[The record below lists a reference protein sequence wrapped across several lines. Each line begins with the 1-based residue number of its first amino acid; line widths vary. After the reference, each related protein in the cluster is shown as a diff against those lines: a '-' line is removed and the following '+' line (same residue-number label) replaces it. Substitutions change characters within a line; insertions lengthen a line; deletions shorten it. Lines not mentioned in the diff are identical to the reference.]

1 MVNIGPAKKRLKS
14 RKGNHF
20 RKQRKVIPWRR
31 LLIGALWGTM
41 ALGSLTMI
49 VAVAYYGAQMLFASD
64 YFKVEQI
71 RVEDNR
77 RISREEILALSDIH
91 PGTNIFELDL
101 GRIGTRIEEN
111 PWIASAKV
119 RRMFPNQLV
128 IRVAERT
135 PRAIVCLDYLYYLD
149 ASGQIFKRLERGDRL
164 DFPVISGIDRQ
175 ALLARNEA
183 TMRHLDTIL
192 SVLESLDR
200 RKVFG
205 VGDVSELS
213 IDDTGSITL
222 YTCNGGVPIRM
233 GQNDFDSKLN
243 RFEKIFPQIKT
254 RLSFIDYIDLNV
266 TRRVIVKL
274 DAGNVRGK
282 G

>member
-49 VAVAYYGAQMLFASD
+49 VAVAYYAAQMLFASD

-183 TMRHLDTIL
+183 TMRHLDTML
-192 SVLESLDR
+192 GVLESLDR

>member
-49 VAVAYYGAQMLFASD
+49 VAVAYYAAQMLFASD

-135 PRAIVCLDYLYYLD
+135 PRALVCLDYLYYLD

-192 SVLESLDR
+192 GVLESLDR

>member
-49 VAVAYYGAQMLFASD
+49 VAVAYYAAQMLFASD

-192 SVLESLDR
+192 GVLESLDR